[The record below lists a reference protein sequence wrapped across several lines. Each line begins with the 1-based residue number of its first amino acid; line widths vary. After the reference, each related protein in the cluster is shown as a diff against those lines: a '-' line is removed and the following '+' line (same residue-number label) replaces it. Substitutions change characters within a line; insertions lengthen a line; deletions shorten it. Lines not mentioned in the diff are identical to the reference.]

1 MIRFAREFR
10 LIPLVLLAAVCL
22 LTLKVAGLLFDGGY
36 TTLGERLASRGTPQ
50 LKASTEAVP
59 DFTRVVV
66 ENEPPKPAPKKSWA
80 QEMFNYG
87 GDFSS
92 KNDVTGSVGESKEA
106 KPEAKP
112 AEGAAAPDPAEQL
125 KITTKPPDNPKLEVG
140 GAEYKIEAGHINSP
154 GERAI
159 LERLRDRS
167 QTLDARNRELEMR
180 ENLLKAAEKRV
191 EGRVNELKTIQ
202 SHVDGATEAQ
212 EQTEQG
218 RFKSIVAMYENMK
231 AKDAARI
238 FDRLDLKI
246 LVEVTTLI
254 NPRKM
259 SDILAQMTPETAEK
273 LTVELANRAT
283 QSKKTSVD
291 ALPKIEGQP
300 AMP

>member
-36 TTLGERLASRGTPQ
+36 TTLGEKLASRGKPE
-50 LKASTEAVP
+50 LKASTERVP

-66 ENEPPKPAPKKSWA
+66 EDEQPKPSPKKSWA
-80 QEMFNYG
+80 QEMFNFG
-87 GDFSS
+87 GSFKEDI
-92 KNDVTGSVGESKEA
+92 TGSVGENKET
-106 KPEAKP
+106 KSEAKP

-125 KITTKPPDNPKLEVG
+125 KITTKPPENPKLEVG
-140 GAEYKIEAGHINSP
+140 GAEYKIEPGHINSP

-202 SHVDGATEAQ
+202 SRVDGATEAQ
-212 EQTEQG
+212 DQTEQA
-218 RFKSIVAMYENMK
+218 RFKSIVSMYENMK

-259 SDILAQMTPETAEK
+259 SDILGQMTPEAAEK

>member
-1 MIRFAREFR
+1 MIRLAREFR
-10 LIPLVLLAAVCL
+10 LIPLVLLATICL

-36 TTLGERLASRGTPQ
+36 TTLGEKLASRGTLE

-66 ENEPPKPAPKKSWA
+66 ENQQPSPAPKKSWA
-80 QEMFNYG
+80 QEMFNFG
-87 GDFSS
+87 GSFKD
-92 KNDVTGSVGESKEA
+92 DITGSVGENKEA
-106 KPEAKP
+106 KPEEKKP

-125 KITTKPPDNPKLEVG
+125 KITTKPPENPKLEVG
-140 GAEYKIEAGHINSP
+140 GAEYKIEPGHINSP

-191 EGRVNELKTIQ
+191 EGRVKELKTIQ

-212 EQTEQG
+212 EQTEQA

-259 SDILAQMTPETAEK
+259 SDILAQMTPEAAEK

-300 AMP
+300 ATP